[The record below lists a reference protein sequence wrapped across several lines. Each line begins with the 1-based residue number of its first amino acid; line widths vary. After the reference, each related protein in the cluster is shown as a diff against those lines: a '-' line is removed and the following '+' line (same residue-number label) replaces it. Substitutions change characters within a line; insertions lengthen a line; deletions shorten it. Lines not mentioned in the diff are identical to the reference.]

1 MNLPVNSTLIP
12 DGLKLGDEFRLL
24 FVTDGTREAG
34 SSNIGDYNRFV
45 QNQAA
50 RTDLVSL
57 VRDYASQFQV
67 VGGTDTV
74 SARNNTNMT
83 GNGGPAI
90 YWVNG
95 DKVADNYGD
104 FYDGNWDSYNWVFQT
119 GEGTSGSNNFVDVY
133 TGSRNDG
140 SIAVNHLGN
149 DQVNSA
155 KLTRSGTAGTVGG
168 SPFMRRGPTR
178 SGNPQRFYAISPV
191 FRVNGTVTL
200 GPGTDTEITEGVR
213 ACHHHL
219 FKLTANPPGAAGNVL
234 KFTMKLVDDAW
245 ADVLTDQD
253 EVGIERELRNSHNFF
268 SFCTKVDPTTNADA
282 TISVEY
288 GKLPPNYMIA
298 PGSPTSVSIS
308 VKNDPSETNEDI
320 EDVTFKFANTEFRT
334 SENGSA
340 SKQIVTVPIKVGRDA
355 RGTVSWQL
363 IEDTATEHTGDVLH
377 PKDNGHRQATDDFQ
391 VAGGRVGTQR
401 LTIGR
406 DGIQDEHATNTE
418 GLEILIIDDAMVEK
432 KEYLK
437 IRLFNAIG
445 NANGKLTLPGGVREI
460 VQTVSITDND
470 QVGLSVAPVNVDEGE
485 AAQFSLI
492 LDRELK
498 TGEYAHVGVYT
509 GDDDIPEADRAGEDD
524 YTRIPES
531 KSRRVTWGPGQ
542 QTRTFLVPTNDDE
555 IDEADEQFAI
565 HMRTQAT
572 SGVSIFP
579 GVDNPSPYKSWTAT
593 IKDNDPPPVM
603 SVTSEPVLEGNSG
616 NTNLQFRARLES
628 KSQQSAT
635 VDFRIQL
642 DAGSVDGDDFVDKT
656 GTITFKPGE
665 LEKILNIQIKG
676 EKIDEPDETLVVR
689 FENPQNLAFA
699 GDTTTFDAA
708 GVILND
714 DKPLVI
720 TVHEPEFLVAEGQP
734 AVIRV
739 EIDQVWTED
748 VPFTWRTYQYEPP
761 QAEENED
768 FTNVGPEFES
778 AAIPAGKLSIDL
790 AVETLLDEEEEGIEE
805 FAFNVLRD
813 FDLNNRVNLKL
824 NGPRDS
830 GRLITGIVKIF
841 DGNAVSARDAPIVT
855 EGGEA
860 AFTFELDTAVTS
872 DVVVTWHTEDGSATD
887 GVTTGDA
894 TETKDYQPQSAQSA
908 TIPAGQTMVSV
919 KVPTV
924 QDSVDEDHETF
935 SIVIDSVTVIGNDS
949 IINGRA
955 TATIRDDDPRPE
967 LSIANAS
974 VAEGGTAKFT
984 VSLSAASERDVAMR
998 WQTADGSGSNAALA
1012 EEKDYEARS
1021 DQKLTIPAGETTGEI
1036 EVRTLDDTK
1045 SEPDESFHVLLS
1057 HAPNAML
1064 KDDEGVG
1071 TITDDDMPSLYIN
1084 RVLGHQLKSAGGR
1097 DTNARVVL
1105 AGGRIPESH
1114 NGVSGGL
1121 AVILEVALSQAAAG
1135 DVTFKLKSLPGDQF
1149 GLRAA
1154 TPASDYQEAP
1164 AAAITFA
1171 AGETRKEVGI
1181 LVYDDSDVEGDELF
1195 RLQVFEATGAKIDTA
1210 RDTETITIE
1219 DDDAINFF
1227 VPAGQPAVVSEGGK
1241 ISIVLERDPRDATAL
1256 FTDLSAAERRRA
1268 IETSYRVCLFGGI
1281 ANQTAYRERLVPGR
1295 ADVQG
1300 TNGGQST
1307 AGDDV
1312 YIVGANKGNMAG
1324 NHCGIVSEA
1333 AQSSVVNL
1341 DFGLTRG
1348 RNTVEIQTIQDNV
1361 IEGDETVTLQFEI
1374 IGGDGTGTRNPDSFR
1389 VRHEITI
1396 VDDDA
1401 HRIRVESASA
1411 SEGDDVSFNIYVDAM
1426 QPAPAQGSTAT
1437 VKYRTVDGSAKADS
1451 DYSSAGATEITLT
1464 APATPTDPWATVSIP
1479 TTEDEVS
1486 EPEESFT
1493 LVLSDPS
1500 TGYGLHQGGKDRAT
1514 GTINDDDQLT
1524 VSFKD
1529 AVVEEGDKVTVNA
1542 RLTRAI
1548 NQDVTVTWRTVSDTA
1563 ESPADFV
1570 AVNSASFTIVRG
1582 ATTGSVEVTT
1592 NDDSDDEPDEDF
1604 KVEVVSVTPAR
1615 VQAGA
1620 AGVVAIRD
1628 NDEGSISFGA
1638 IAAATVEENKAWTA
1652 DAPELTGEIVG
1663 DVTWTKSGADAAL
1676 FDLTQAGKLS
1686 LEAQNFE
1693 DPKDADKDNIY
1704 EVTVRATDEDG
1715 NAFMTDP
1722 PVAVTVTNVNTI
1734 EIQALQPASGF
1745 QEGNSLT
1752 FLLKRTGASADSTAG
1767 SLKWRTVPDSDGA
1780 DPAESTDYT
1789 EVIEPVTLQLPSGEG
1804 ANHQFSVTS
1813 TADDIDESDETV
1825 RVRLSDLTDGTTDDA
1840 VFVDSDG
1847 SVITSGMVELV
1858 GTILDDDAT
1867 SLVLARTGSGS
1878 IAENGGSTDI
1888 TLTLGRALVAGESVT
1903 VPLTVTGGTVTTH
1916 FKFGLKGNGGT
1927 GVSLATTAPHSAQDP
1942 AVTLSGAGAQ
1952 TATLTLTAVAN
1963 TDIVRRTLGIAY
1975 GTGARAPSSSG
1986 LGGGINPT
1994 GSASTP
2000 IKDDDAMISVA
2011 AASAAEGSA
2020 VVFTVTLPEA
2030 APAGG
2035 VSRSATRRATA
2046 AARPMTPATRS
2057 RPAPTT
2063 RQRRRTP
2070 ACPSPK
2076 TPRPARSASRPPTT
2090 PPTRATTTS
2099 R

>member
-1 MNLPVNSTLIP
+1 MMAGHSLAKLAAWLLFVLFFLLPINAVGQTAVNLPVNSTLIP

-253 EVGIERELRNSHNFF
+253 EAGIERELRNSHNFF

-676 EKIDEPDETLVVR
+676 EKIDEPDETLIVR

-699 GDTTTFDAA
+699 GGATTFDAT

-714 DKPLVI
+714 DKPLVL
-720 TVHEPEFLVAEGQP
+720 TLHEPEFYVAEGQP
-734 AVIRV
+734 AVFRA
-739 EIDQVWTED
+739 EISQVWHED
-748 VPFTWRTYQYEPP
+748 VQLTWYTFQHETQTRAARNQDYTEVGNLGNSP
-761 QAEENED
+761 QAA
-768 FTNVGPEFES
+768 S
-778 AAIPAGKLSIDL
+778 IPAGETSIDL
-790 AVETLLDEEEEGIEE
+790 PVQTITDEVEEGRE
-805 FAFNVLRD
+805 D
-813 FDLNNRVNLKL
+813 FSILMFHERALESRVNLVRE
-824 NGPRDS
+824 GPKVES
-830 GRLITGIVKIF
+830 NFVQGYAWIF

-855 EGGEA
+855 EGGDA
-860 AFTFELDTAVTS
+860 VFTFELDTAVTS

-887 GVTTGDA
+887 GVPAGDA
-894 TETKDYQPQSAQSA
+894 TTETKDYQPQSGQTT
-908 TIPAGQTMVSV
+908 TIPAGQTMVSA

-924 QDSVDEDHETF
+924 QDSVDEDRETF
-935 SIVIDSVTVIGNDS
+935 SIVIDKVSVIGDDS

-967 LSIANAS
+967 LSIADAS

-998 WQTADGSGSNAALA
+998 WQTADGSGSDAALA

-1021 DQKLTIPAGETTGEI
+1021 DQSLTIPAGETTGEI
-1036 EVRTLDDTK
+1036 EVRTLDDSK
-1045 SEPDESFHVLLS
+1045 SEPDESFRVLLS

-1064 KDDEGVG
+1064 EDDEGVG

-1084 RVLGHQLKSAGGR
+1084 RILGHQLKSAGGR
-1097 DTNARVVL
+1097 DTDARVVL

-1121 AVILEVALSQAAAG
+1121 AVILEVALTQAAAG

-1154 TPASDYQEAP
+1154 TPTNDYEEAP
-1164 AAAITFA
+1164 ATAFTIA
-1171 AGETRKEVGI
+1171 AGETRKEVQL

-1195 RLQVFEATGAKIDTA
+1195 RLQVFEATGAKVDRA
-1210 RDTETITIE
+1210 RDTTTITIE

-1227 VPAGQPAVVSEGGK
+1227 VPAGQPAKVTEGGK
-1241 ISIVLERDPRDATAL
+1241 ISIVLERDPLSVAGL
-1256 FTDLSAAERRRA
+1256 FTDLSAAERRKA
-1268 IETSYRVCLFGGI
+1268 IETSYRVCLFGGV
-1281 ANQTAYRERLVPGR
+1281 ANQTAYSERLVPGR

-1300 TNGGQST
+1300 TNDGQST

-1312 YIVGANKGNMAG
+1312 YIVGADKDNMAG
-1324 NHCGIVSEA
+1324 NHCGIVDEA
-1333 AQSSVVNL
+1333 ALSSVVNL
-1341 DFGLTRG
+1341 DFGLTQG
-1348 RNTVEIQTIQDNV
+1348 RNTVEIQTIEDSI

-1374 IGGDGTGTRNPDSFR
+1374 IGGDGTGTRNPDSYR

-1401 HRIRVESASA
+1401 HRIRVENASA

-1451 DYSSAGATEITLT
+1451 DYTSASATEITLT
-1464 APATPTDPWATVSIP
+1464 APATATDPWATVSIP
-1479 TTEDEVS
+1479 TTEDEIS

-1500 TGYGLHQGGKDRAT
+1500 TGYGLHQGGKHRAT
-1514 GTINDDDQLT
+1514 GTINDDDQLA
-1524 VSFKD
+1524 VSFED
-1529 AVVEEGDKVTVNA
+1529 AVVEEGDKVTINA
-1542 RLTRAI
+1542 RLTRAVDE
-1548 NQDVTVTWRTVSDTA
+1548 DVTVTWRTVSDTA
-1563 ESPADFV
+1563 ESPADFI
-1570 AVNSASFTIVRG
+1570 AVSSASFTIASG
-1582 ATTGSVEVTT
+1582 ATTGSVEVSTI
-1592 NDDSDDEPDEDF
+1592 DDS
-1604 KVEVVSVTPAR
+1604 
-1615 VQAGA
+1615 G
-1620 AGVVAIRD
+1620 
-1628 NDEGSISFGA
+1628 
-1638 IAAATVEENKAWTA
+1638 
-1652 DAPELTGEIVG
+1652 
-1663 DVTWTKSGADAAL
+1663 
-1676 FDLTQAGKLS
+1676 
-1686 LEAQNFE
+1686 
-1693 DPKDADKDNIY
+1693 
-1704 EVTVRATDEDG
+1704 
-1715 NAFMTDP
+1715 
-1722 PVAVTVTNVNTI
+1722 
-1734 EIQALQPASGF
+1734 
-1745 QEGNSLT
+1745 
-1752 FLLKRTGASADSTAG
+1752 
-1767 SLKWRTVPDSDGA
+1767 
-1780 DPAESTDYT
+1780 
-1789 EVIEPVTLQLPSGEG
+1789 
-1804 ANHQFSVTS
+1804 
-1813 TADDIDESDETV
+1813 
-1825 RVRLSDLTDGTTDDA
+1825 
-1840 VFVDSDG
+1840 
-1847 SVITSGMVELV
+1847 
-1858 GTILDDDAT
+1858 
-1867 SLVLARTGSGS
+1867 
-1878 IAENGGSTDI
+1878 
-1888 TLTLGRALVAGESVT
+1888 
-1903 VPLTVTGGTVTTH
+1903 
-1916 FKFGLKGNGGT
+1916 
-1927 GVSLATTAPHSAQDP
+1927 
-1942 AVTLSGAGAQ
+1942 
-1952 TATLTLTAVAN
+1952 
-1963 TDIVRRTLGIAY
+1963 
-1975 GTGARAPSSSG
+1975 
-1986 LGGGINPT
+1986 
-1994 GSASTP
+1994 
-2000 IKDDDAMISVA
+2000 
-2011 AASAAEGSA
+2011 
-2020 VVFTVTLPEA
+2020 
-2030 APAGG
+2030 
-2035 VSRSATRRATA
+2035 RRAG
-2046 AARPMTPATRS
+2046 
-2057 RPAPTT
+2057 
-2063 RQRRRTP
+2063 
-2070 ACPSPK
+2070 
-2076 TPRPARSASRPPTT
+2076 
-2090 PPTRATTTS
+2090 
-2099 R
+2099 